1 MSNYDMYGGISMKIF
16 ISWSGESSK
25 NVAEALKIWI
35 PCFFESAEVFFSP
48 EDIEKGQNWSK
59 RLTEELA
66 DCNYGIVCLTSENKN
81 APWINFEAGAIAK
94 AFDSKVTALLVDAKP
109 SDIQGPLSMFQAT
122 KLVQDDIYQLI
133 KSINNSMEHP
143 RSEDTLSNLFNA
155 LWGKMEEN
163 FDHIVAGISATQE
176 LEEQPEQN
184 EILESILQTVREQSR
199 FLSNPENILPKNY
212 LSMLLSN
219 SGAYST
225 DKEDLQRYTR
235 SVLDKIYDMIDS
247 NNIITSKVLLGLK
260 RIVLYTRE
268 MIQYQRIDADD
279 LSDRIRV
286 LLRRI
291 NRRINIIERQMVDD
305 GEETDSQEDTL
316 QRLFD

>member
-1 MSNYDMYGGISMKIF
+1 MSNYNMYGGTNMKIF

-48 EDIEKGQNWSK
+48 EDIEKGQNWNK

-81 APWINFEAGAIAK
+81 APWINFEAGAVAK
-94 AFDSKVTALLVDAKP
+94 AFDSKVTALLVDIKP

-122 KLVQDDIYQLI
+122 KLVKDDIYQLI

-155 LWGKMEEN
+155 LWGNMEGN
-163 FDHIVAGISATQE
+163 FNNIVASINATQE
-176 LEEQPEQN
+176 LEEQLEQN

-212 LSMLLSN
+212 LSMLLSS
-219 SGAYST
+219 SGDDIT
-225 DKEDLQRYTR
+225 DKEDLQQYTL
-235 SVLDKIYDMIDS
+235 SVLEKIYDMLSRD
-247 NNIITSKVLLGLK
+247 NDITSNILISLK
-260 RIVLYTRE
+260 RIVSYTRD
-268 MIQYQRIDADD
+268 MIRYQRIDDGE
-279 LSDRIRV
+279 LSNQIHG
-286 LLRRI
+286 LLRKI
-291 NRRINIIERQMVDD
+291 NRRIDFIETMDD
-305 GEETDSQEDTL
+305 REETDSREDA
-316 QRLFD
+316 R

>member
-48 EDIEKGQNWSK
+48 EDIEKGQNWNK

-94 AFDSKVTALLVDAKP
+94 AFDSKVAALLVDIKP

-122 KLVQDDIYQLI
+122 KLVKDDIYQLI
-133 KSINNSMEHP
+133 KSINSSMEHP

-155 LWGKMEEN
+155 LWGNMEEN
-163 FDHIVAGISATQE
+163 FNNIVASISANQE
-176 LEEQPEQN
+176 LEEKSEQN

-212 LSMLLSN
+212 LSTLLS
-219 SGAYST
+219 SSET
-225 DKEDLQRYTR
+225 DSIDKEDLREYTS
-235 SVLDKIYDMIDS
+235 SVLNEIQEMLSSDEYITTNTLHYIRRVLTCTRRMIDNQKIDDS
-247 NNIITSKVLLGLK
+247 ISLFNQINLLLKKINK
-260 RIVLYTRE
+260 RISAAE
-268 MIQYQRIDADD
+268 MA
-279 LSDRIRV
+279 
-286 LLRRI
+286 
-291 NRRINIIERQMVDD
+291 IED
-305 GEETDSQEDTL
+305 E
-316 QRLFD
+316 